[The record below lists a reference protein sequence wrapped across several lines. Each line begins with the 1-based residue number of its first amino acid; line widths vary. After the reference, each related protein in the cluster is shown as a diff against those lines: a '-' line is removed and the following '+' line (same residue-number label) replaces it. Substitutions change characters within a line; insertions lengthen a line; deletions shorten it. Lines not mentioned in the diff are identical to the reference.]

1 MTVKEFKH
9 DYFSFKGRLN
19 RKPFLMRLMM
29 LGAISIFFVLI
40 VINAEPHLKEDPA
53 HFATNV
59 RKSLVFWVYYIPLI
73 IASISLGVRR
83 LHDLNLSGW
92 WMLLGSGALL
102 STVNTGNTAIDL
114 AAAILFYIAQLFNLF
129 LIFFRGTKGPNR
141 FGEDPVP
148 QPVKE
153 PKKNA
158 APKPR
163 HAKKL
168 PKQKNAPTKNWNA
181 KLPKRIPTGTNTT
194 AMTPCRRPKP
204 NAKPK
209 KQRQK
214 LKTAPKTKKANN
226 CTKNPAKSGIFIL
239 CVFCFKLLYKFGA
252 ATPYQASTSTPVSV
266 TRTVFSHWADMLPP
280 CV

>member
-92 WMLLGSGALL
+92 WMFLGSGALL

-148 QPVKE
+148 VKE
-153 PKKNA
+153 KK
-158 APKPR
+158 
-163 HAKKL
+163 
-168 PKQKNAPTKNWNA
+168 
-181 KLPKRIPTGTNTT
+181 
-194 AMTPCRRPKP
+194 
-204 NAKPK
+204 
-209 KQRQK
+209 
-214 LKTAPKTKKANN
+214 KTKEERRAEAKAR
-226 CTKNPAKSGIFIL
+226 KEAAEAEKRADEELEREIAEAHPDWDEYDRYDAMQEAKA
-239 CVFCFKLLYKFGA
+239 KREAEKA
-252 ATPYQASTSTPVSV
+252 AAEVKDGTENKESK
-266 TRTVFSHWADMLPP
+266 
-280 CV
+280 

>member
-141 FGEDPVP
+141 FRGTKGPNRFGEDPVP

-153 PKKNA
+153 KK
-158 APKPR
+158 
-163 HAKKL
+163 
-168 PKQKNAPTKNWNA
+168 
-181 KLPKRIPTGTNTT
+181 
-194 AMTPCRRPKP
+194 
-204 NAKPK
+204 
-209 KQRQK
+209 
-214 LKTAPKTKKANN
+214 KTKEERRAEAKARKEAAEAEKRADEELEREIAEAHPDWDEYDRYDAMQEAKANREAE
-226 CTKNPAKSGIFIL
+226 K
-239 CVFCFKLLYKFGA
+239 A
-252 ATPYQASTSTPVSV
+252 AAEVKDGTENKESK
-266 TRTVFSHWADMLPP
+266 
-280 CV
+280 